1 MIDASYGGDADYD
14 PGVSAAYPDTVGPK
28 ITSTWGPHGS
38 ISPPGDVGVAYGS
51 SPVFNII
58 PDPAYHVDSLY
69 VDGVPQPAAAS
80 YTFVNVIVNHTIH
93 ATFAINMYTLGTT
106 VAGGGTV
113 TKNPDQPTYPHG
125 TSVELT
131 ADPANGW
138 IFDSWSGGATGSAN
152 PVTVVMDAGKSVTAT
167 FVADP
172 AYEVRY
178 RTFAADL
185 LALDVDLK
193 GKISKPVPK
202 KPDKVDVKL
211 RFVAPAA
218 ATGFTLKLSQ
228 IFTGIVFHDTAR
240 STPIGLLNAIKEKV
254 VTQAIAMGDT
264 FQLEGYGAK
273 GKALTAKVVW
283 ATSPKATTVDFK
295 LPTDYLLNQPKLPMP
310 NRVNALMETF
320 TLGGFGADGGLLVGR
335 NRSTPVDSS
344 KYYGWLLS
352 GKYTEVLK
360 TLVVGKT
367 RQLQSGDP
375 AGLDKYLDGKLV
387 LKRVKYLMPSKY
399 SNRLLAAMVG
409 LKFNIAA
416 SSAGIVPVGFGELI
430 YDDGGDNALNGK
442 MVKEIASY
450 GDSLMSGVYTPAGR
464 VFSDTA
470 TFNRL
475 WETVVRL
482 NVAFEGPIDTVSWSD
497 SLEFTGTNL
506 LLDVSYL
513 RPNPGVAPVT
523 ITPGLYAVEPQLPE
537 EYAILQNYPN
547 PFNPS
552 TVISY
557 SLPASGYVTL
567 RVYNTLG
574 EEVATLLDN
583 AMVDE
588 GENEVEFNA
597 RNISSGVYFYL
608 MTVNPINEN
617 GDVSSTPLTL
627 VRKMML
633 MK

>member
-1 MIDASYGGDADYD
+1 
-14 PGVSAAYPDTVGPK
+14 
-28 ITSTWGPHGS
+28 
-38 ISPPGDVGVAYGS
+38 
-51 SPVFNII
+51 
-58 PDPAYHVDSLY
+58 
-69 VDGVPQPAAAS
+69 
-80 YTFVNVIVNHTIH
+80 
-93 ATFAINMYTLGTT
+93 
-106 VAGGGTV
+106 
-113 TKNPDQPTYPHG
+113 
-125 TSVELT
+125 
-131 ADPANGW
+131 
-138 IFDSWSGGATGSAN
+138 
-152 PVTVVMDAGKSVTAT
+152 
-167 FVADP
+167 
-172 AYEVRY
+172 
-178 RTFAADL
+178 
-185 LALDVDLK
+185 
-193 GKISKPVPK
+193 
-202 KPDKVDVKL
+202 
-211 RFVAPAA
+211 
-218 ATGFTLKLSQ
+218 
-228 IFTGIVFHDTAR
+228 
-240 STPIGLLNAIKEKV
+240 
-254 VTQAIAMGDT
+254 
-264 FQLEGYGAK
+264 
-273 GKALTAKVVW
+273 
-283 ATSPKATTVDFK
+283 
-295 LPTDYLLNQPKLPMP
+295 
-310 NRVNALMETF
+310 
-320 TLGGFGADGGLLVGR
+320 
-335 NRSTPVDSS
+335 
-344 KYYGWLLS
+344 
-352 GKYTEVLK
+352 
-360 TLVVGKT
+360 
-367 RQLQSGDP
+367 
-375 AGLDKYLDGKLV
+375 
-387 LKRVKYLMPSKY
+387 
-399 SNRLLAAMVG
+399 
-409 LKFNIAA
+409 
-416 SSAGIVPVGFGELI
+416 
-430 YDDGGDNALNGK
+430 
-442 MVKEIASY
+442 
-450 GDSLMSGVYTPAGR
+450 VYTPAGR